1 MEKIRITKEEL
12 QRPGPFLKG
21 IMELAFDESCI
32 MDKNGY
38 ILHCSDSSPLIW
50 NRPNE
55 ESIGMHI
62 SELDS
67 ASPYPQLLETGEA
80 VLGKIHII
88 NGMSCITHMIPLF
101 DYKDE
106 IIGAFGVIIF
116 RGTEKIKKLMRDN
129 SFDFD
134 SKSKD
139 LYNQLAKAESYYTLA
154 DFIGNSPAVQD
165 MIIFAKKVAVK
176 NYPVLIRG
184 ETGCGK
190 EIISNGIHAE
200 SHLKAKAPF
209 IKINCTAIPSNLLE
223 SELFGYE
230 KGAFSGA
237 YSTKL
242 GKFEVAGTGTI
253 LLDEIGSLDSALQS
267 KLLRV
272 LEEKEFERV
281 GGNTLIPLRARI
293 IACTNS
299 SLEKKMQEG
308 EFREDLYYR
317 LSIAEIII
325 PPLRA
330 RREDIPLLI
339 NHFITKD
346 ALDLRCTPDAMELL
360 QEYNWPG
367 NVRQLR
373 NFVAKMDLLE
383 RKVITEKDVRQT
395 LNINDSHERESIRES
410 ASIDRKVS
418 SYEKK
423 LIEDAL
429 LQNDLNISRTAK
441 ALNISRNTLYARIRR
456 LNIHLEKRIDQ

>member
-12 QRPGPFLKG
+12 QSPGPFLRG

-55 ESIGMHI
+55 ESIGKHI
-62 SELDS
+62 TELDS

-134 SKSKD
+134 SKSKY
-139 LYNQLAKAESYYTLA
+139 LYNQLAKAESHYTFA
-154 DFIGNSPAVQD
+154 DFIGSTPAVQD
-165 MIIFAKKVAVK
+165 MILFAKKVAVK

-190 EIISNGIHAE
+190 EIISNAIHAE
-200 SHLKAKAPF
+200 SHSKIKAPF

-281 GGNTLIPLRARI
+281 GGNSLIPLRARI

-317 LSIAEIII
+317 LSIAEITI
-325 PPLRA
+325 PPLSE

-339 NHFITKD
+339 NYFITKD
-346 ALDLRCTPDAMELL
+346 TLDLRYTPDAMELL

-373 NFVAKMDLLE
+373 NFVARMDLLE

-395 LNINDSHERESIRES
+395 LNINNAQAHEFIRES
-410 ASIDRKVS
+410 ASIDTKVS

-441 ALNISRNTLYARIRR
+441 ALNMSRNTLYARIRK
-456 LNIHLEKRIDQ
+456 LSIHLKKRID

>member
-165 MIIFAKKVAVK
+165 MIIFAKRL
-176 NYPVLIRG
+176 P
-184 ETGCGK
+184 
-190 EIISNGIHAE
+190 
-200 SHLKAKAPF
+200 LK
-209 IKINCTAIPSNLLE
+209 I
-223 SELFGYE
+223 
-230 KGAFSGA
+230 
-237 YSTKL
+237 
-242 GKFEVAGTGTI
+242 
-253 LLDEIGSLDSALQS
+253 
-267 KLLRV
+267 
-272 LEEKEFERV
+272 
-281 GGNTLIPLRARI
+281 TL
-293 IACTNS
+293 C
-299 SLEKKMQEG
+299 
-308 EFREDLYYR
+308 
-317 LSIAEIII
+317 
-325 PPLRA
+325 
-330 RREDIPLLI
+330 
-339 NHFITKD
+339 
-346 ALDLRCTPDAMELL
+346 
-360 QEYNWPG
+360 
-367 NVRQLR
+367 
-373 NFVAKMDLLE
+373 
-383 RKVITEKDVRQT
+383 
-395 LNINDSHERESIRES
+395 
-410 ASIDRKVS
+410 
-418 SYEKK
+418 
-423 LIEDAL
+423 
-429 LQNDLNISRTAK
+429 
-441 ALNISRNTLYARIRR
+441 
-456 LNIHLEKRIDQ
+456 

>member
-12 QRPGPFLKG
+12 ESPGPFLKG

-50 NRPNE
+50 NRPNK
-55 ESIGMHI
+55 ESIGKHI

-139 LYNQLAKAESYYTLA
+139 LYSQLAKAESYYTLA
-154 DFIGNSPAVQD
+154 DFIGNSPEVTD
-165 MIIFAKKVAVK
+165 MIAFAKKVAVK

-200 SHLKAKAPF
+200 SHLKTKAPF
-209 IKINCTAIPSNLLE
+209 IKINCTAIPPNLLE

-242 GKFEVAGTGTI
+242 GKFEIAGTGTI
-253 LLDEIGSLDSALQS
+253 LLDEIGSLDSSLQS

-299 SLEKKMQEG
+299 CLEKKMQEG

-317 LSIAEIII
+317 LSIAEITI
-325 PPLRA
+325 PPLRE

-346 ALDLRCTPDAMELL
+346 VLDLAYTPEAMELL

-373 NFVAKMDLLE
+373 NFVAKMDLLD
-383 RKVITEKDVRQT
+383 RKVISEKDVRQT
-395 LNINDSHERESIRES
+395 LNVNDAQKRELIGES
-410 ASIDRKVS
+410 ASIDTKIS
-418 SYEKK
+418 SYEKR

-429 LQNDLNISRTAK
+429 LQNDLNISRTAQ
-441 ALNISRNTLYARIRR
+441 ALNISRNTLYARIRK
-456 LNIHLEKRIDQ
+456 LNIHLKKQID